1 MIGPK
6 YEQLRGLIGWV
17 VLTACINYVAGL
29 IWIMN
34 RSRKWLFWRGSIA
47 EISLLAVVQIGYL
60 LIVGVRSTRSAVM
73 FNFASSF
80 CYVIAHS
87 YVAIHG
93 FTKGTRG
100 EALDRV
106 RSQIST
112 P

>member
-1 MIGPK
+1 
-6 YEQLRGLIGWV
+6 
-17 VLTACINYVAGL
+17 
-29 IWIMN
+29 
-34 RSRKWLFWRGSIA
+34 
-47 EISLLAVVQIGYL
+47 
-60 LIVGVRSTRSAVM
+60 M

-93 FTKGTRG
+93 FTKGARG

>member
-1 MIGPK
+1 M
-6 YEQLRGLIGWV
+6 
-17 VLTACINYVAGL
+17 LTACINYVAGL

-34 RSRKWLFWRGSIA
+34 RSRKWLFWRGTLA
-47 EISLLAVVQIGYL
+47 EISLLAVVQIGFI
-60 LIVGVRSTRSAVM
+60 LIFGVRNTRSAVM

-93 FTKGTRG
+93 FRKGTRG
-100 EALDRV
+100 EAMDAV
-106 RSQIST
+106 RNQIST